1 VLGTDNLLK
10 LLLNSQS
17 IFVQSTLF
25 VDEHNKNHKNVKMKI
40 QKNENLLNPV
50 AEIATGTMLN
60 KVQLF
65 DRNQAKVFENSSCV
79 ESISPVF

>member
-65 DRNQAKVFENSSCV
+65 DRNQAKVFESSSCV